1 METYWHE
8 LKDIITHIDWKEFH
22 FLRFGA
28 LYLFVPLAFIV
39 LLLIISNKERRK
51 WKTMI
56 AEPLRPYMFSKGSHW
71 AIIMP
76 MLLFIIGVS
85 CMIIGLAGPT
95 WKKKEI
101 PGQKVQAVVL
111 IALDLSKSMMAKDV
125 DPNRIERAKFKII
138 DFLDANPRARAGLI
152 AFAGT
157 AHPVLPFT
165 GDYKIIKFHSQSLS
179 NKIMPV
185 QGSNIPVLLSQIDT
199 LMKHVTAPS
208 TVLLMTDAIDT
219 DEAALLS
226 NWVDK
231 SIHRLE
237 ILLISTPNGSPIPGY
252 PKVISKQDPTVLQ
265 NLSQNTKVTVTNLTL
280 DNSDVKG
287 IAARVS
293 KKLYFQSEK
302 KKDAKEWDD
311 MGYLM
316 LIPAL
321 VICAFWFRRG
331 WTVQWC
337 ILIFATLSLSSCGL
351 KSKNPDWWYTKDYQ
365 GQMLENSGKYS
376 DAADRFDDDK
386 HKAVAYFKAGNYEA
400 AADLFALDSTA
411 AGSYNRG
418 LALTK
423 LGRFDAA
430 EDAFKNAI
438 TLDPSLK
445 IRIDKSLAA
454 TKSIKQK
461 ADSIARFGQ
470 HSVTNKF
477 GDKQIASKKNH
488 KNDPLKER
496 KPTPQD
502 ESLSSDT
509 RVKNMPKFGD
519 RLSDEVASNIHM
531 ATESK
536 SPGKGTPPDKNGQ
549 LASNIL
555 LRRAAA
561 DPAEFLH
568 KRFLL
573 QEKLYYRHIE
583 KSKTP
588 W

>member
-1 METYWHE
+1 METYWHD
-8 LKDIITHIDWKEFH
+8 LKNIITHIDWKEFH
-22 FLRFGA
+22 FLRFRA
-28 LYLFVPLAFIV
+28 LYLFVPLAVIT
-39 LLLIISNKERRK
+39 LLLIISNRERRK
-51 WKTMI
+51 WKTMV
-56 AEPLRPYMFSKGSHW
+56 AAPLRQYMFSKGSHW
-71 AIIMP
+71 AIVMP
-76 MLLFIIGVS
+76 ILLFVIGIS

-101 PGQKVQAVVL
+101 PGQKIQAVVL

-138 DFLDANPRARAGLI
+138 DFLDANPRARAGLV

-165 GDYKIIKFHSQSLS
+165 VDYKIIKFHSQSLS

-185 QGSNIPVLLSQIDT
+185 QGSNIPVLLQEVDT

-219 DEAALLS
+219 DDAALLS

-237 ILLISTPNGSPIPGY
+237 ILLVSTPNGAVIPGY
-252 PKVISKQDPTVLQ
+252 PKVLSKQDPSVLQ
-265 NLSQNTKVTVTNLTL
+265 NLSQNTKITITNLTL

-287 IAARVS
+287 IAGRIS
-293 KKLYFQSEK
+293 KKLYFESEK

-316 LIPAL
+316 LLPAL

-337 ILIFATLSLSSCGL
+337 VLILATLSLSSCGL
-351 KSKNPDWWYTKDYQ
+351 KSKKPDWWYTKDYQ
-365 GQMLENSGKYS
+365 GQLLENAGKYAE
-376 DAADRFDDDK
+376 AADRFDDDK
-386 HKAVAYFKAGNYEA
+386 HKAVAYYKAGNYEA
-400 AADLFALDSTA
+400 AADLFALDSSAT
-411 AGSYNRG
+411 GNYNRG

-445 IRIDKSLAA
+445 TQVDKSLAA
-454 TKSIKQK
+454 TKNIKHK
-461 ADSIARFGQ
+461 ADSIARYGQ

-477 GDKQIASKKNH
+477 GDKQIASTKKH
-488 KNDPLKER
+488 KDDPLKER

-509 RVKNMPKFGD
+509 RVKNLPKFGD
-519 RLSDEVASNIHM
+519 RLSDEVASNIHT
-531 ATESK
+531 AKESK
-536 SPGKGTPPDKNGQ
+536 SPDKGTPPDKNGQ

-561 DPAEFLH
+561 DPGEFLH

-573 QEKLYYRHIE
+573 QEKLYDRHVK